1 MCTVTTVRSVNRP
14 PGVHVTSQRTALLS
28 EAVNVYSACAAYV
41 CCRLFGWTT
50 IQRSLGRADH
60 CFEVVISGVHGVCVV
75 CVWCMVCVCVCVC
88 DVWCVRTTHKTK
100 DPLCMHERLCRSSDP
115 AIPNPTAIFVI
126 CKIIN

>member
-88 DVWCVRTTHKTK
+88 VCVGVVYGVCVCVVCVWCVCVWCVFVCGCV
-100 DPLCMHERLCRSSDP
+100 LCS
-115 AIPNPTAIFVI
+115 V
-126 CKIIN
+126 